1 MKQKKEYEWH
11 GLERF
16 HVIHEIDLFQAFR
29 HGQIKEIIPRYIRET
44 QDEARQEKTA
54 ELNDLKPV
62 PRYII
67 VVLAFLLAK
76 NKG

>member
-1 MKQKKEYEWH
+1 MAWI
-11 GLERF
+11 GTF
-16 HVIHEIDLFQAFR
+16 PC
-29 HGQIKEIIPRYIRET
+29 IPRYIRET